1 MVRHY
6 TVSDDIA
13 DKINRD
19 SLKVDFQ
26 YDLVVN
32 NEKSTDKEIVGKYSK
47 NYSMNN
53 TQLSTMQSY
62 TN

>member
-1 MVRHY
+1 VVRHY

-32 NEKSTDKEIVGKYSK
+32 NEKSSDKEIVENIQKII
-47 NYSMNN
+47 
-53 TQLSTMQSY
+53 Q
-62 TN
+62 